1 MIVASLCTI
10 PERKKYLKSVIYSI
24 LPLVDKLNI
33 FLNGYDN
40 IPDYLLNDKINIECS
55 SNHKN
60 MGDANKFYWTDKIKN
75 SYHFICDDDIIYN
88 KRYFNYMI
96 KKLNK
101 YNNRVIVSLCGSRI
115 DIPKNKFINYYQS
128 RNYFSM
134 YDNINKDIPVHIIGT
149 GVMCYH
155 TNYIKLLP
163 DIFYKPNMADILLG
177 IYAKNNKISLIKASC
192 ENINKFICPIYI
204 KNNIYESCIN
214 NLNNDMNTL
223 DEQSN
228 MIRNNYPWK
237 NLKDK
242 NLNKLIITTNYTI

>member
-24 LPLVDKLNI
+24 LPHVDKLNI

-163 DIFYKPNMADILLG
+163 DIF
-177 IYAKNNKISLIKASC
+177 
-192 ENINKFICPIYI
+192 
-204 KNNIYESCIN
+204 
-214 NLNNDMNTL
+214 
-223 DEQSN
+223 
-228 MIRNNYPWK
+228 RNS
-237 NLKDK
+237 
-242 NLNKLIITTNYTI
+242 IT